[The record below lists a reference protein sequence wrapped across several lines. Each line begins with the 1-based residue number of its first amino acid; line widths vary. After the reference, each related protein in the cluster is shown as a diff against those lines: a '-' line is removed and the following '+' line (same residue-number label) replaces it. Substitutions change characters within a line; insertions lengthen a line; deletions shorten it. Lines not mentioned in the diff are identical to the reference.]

1 MKKLKEELKYGK
13 KGITLISLVVTI
25 IVLLI
30 LAGVT
35 IATLT
40 GDNGILTRTQQA
52 KNETEQAEDI
62 EKIRLAITEAQIWD
76 TGYQELTTDS
86 LGSILIKDGTKA
98 IVFDSE
104 DGTKHILFLDKKKEY
119 KLDSN
124 GNIEN
129 LNINFDAKYI
139 APSSQDEERNNGVIG
154 IGTDGKPVD
163 MDLWE
168 YTKLDDGTYALN
180 SEETMTAVK
189 EENWLEAKM
198 GYLGTFTEN
207 GKIDGMIPQ
216 YIKGETDDTFI
227 PVTDLTYLFARSE
240 NIKVM
245 PDIPDTVTNMNNT
258 FLKCINL
265 MTFSKI
271 PVGVINMESTF
282 ASCTLINDAPQI
294 PNTVKNMTGTFR
306 KCSNLLSAPTIP
318 NSVTNMQEAFRDC
331 TNLVSAPTIPNSVTN
346 MQEAF
351 INCSKLTGIITINAN
366 LTGAV
371 LSNGRKDY
379 YSMFWN
385 IGTEEGCEIRVTGT
399 CPILQEYVTALNRDN
414 ITLLD

>member
-1 MKKLKEELKYGK
+1 MKGMDLIMKKLKEELKYGK

-52 KNETEQAEDI
+52 KNETEQAQDI
-62 EKIRLAITEAQIWD
+62 EKIRLAITEAQIGD
-76 TGYQELTTDS
+76 TEYQELTTDS

-189 EENWLEAKM
+189 EE
-198 GYLGTFTEN
+198 
-207 GKIDGMIPQ
+207 
-216 YIKGETDDTFI
+216 
-227 PVTDLTYLFARSE
+227 
-240 NIKVM
+240 
-245 PDIPDTVTNMNNT
+245 
-258 FLKCINL
+258 
-265 MTFSKI
+265 
-271 PVGVINMESTF
+271 
-282 ASCTLINDAPQI
+282 
-294 PNTVKNMTGTFR
+294 
-306 KCSNLLSAPTIP
+306 
-318 NSVTNMQEAFRDC
+318 
-331 TNLVSAPTIPNSVTN
+331 
-346 MQEAF
+346 
-351 INCSKLTGIITINAN
+351 
-366 LTGAV
+366 
-371 LSNGRKDY
+371 
-379 YSMFWN
+379 
-385 IGTEEGCEIRVTGT
+385 IG
-399 CPILQEYVTALNRDN
+399 
-414 ITLLD
+414 

>member
-62 EKIRLAITEAQIWD
+62 EKIRLAITEAQIGD
-76 TGYQELTTDS
+76 TEYQELTTDS

-189 EENWLEAKM
+189 EENWVEAKM
-198 GYLGTFTEN
+198 GYLGTFMEN
-207 GKIDGMIPQ
+207 GEIDGRIPQ
-216 YIKGETDDTFI
+216 YIKRETDDTFI
-227 PVTDLTYLFARSE
+227 PVTDLTYLFARNE

-245 PDIPDTVTNMNNT
+245 PDIPNTVINMNNT

-265 MTFSKI
+265 TTLSKI
-271 PVGVINMESTF
+271 PVGVINMQSTF
-282 ASCTLINDAPQI
+282 AQCTLIKDAPQI
-294 PNTVKNMTGTFR
+294 PNTVENMTGT
-306 KCSNLLSAPTIP
+306 
-318 NSVTNMQEAFRDC
+318 FRDC

-379 YSMFWN
+379 YSMLWN
-385 IGTEEGCEIRVTGT
+385 IATEEGCEIRVTGT
-399 CPILQEYVTALNRDN
+399 CPILQEYVTAINRDN

>member
-1 MKKLKEELKYGK
+1 MKKLKEELKYGR

-62 EKIRLAITEAQIWD
+62 EKIRLAITEAQIGD

-168 YTKLDDGTYALN
+168 YTKLDGGTYALN

-207 GKIDGMIPQ
+207 GEIDGRIPQ

-227 PVTDLTYLFARSE
+227 PVTDLTYLFARNE

-245 PDIPDTVTNMNNT
+245 PDIPNTVINMNNT
-258 FLKCINL
+258 FLRCINL
-265 MTFSKI
+265 TTLSKI
-271 PVGVINMESTF
+271 PVGVINMQSTF
-282 ASCTLINDAPQI
+282 AQCTLIKDAPQI
-294 PNTVKNMTGTFR
+294 PNTVENMIGT
-306 KCSNLLSAPTIP
+306 
-318 NSVTNMQEAFRDC
+318 FRDC

-385 IGTEEGCEIRVTGT
+385 IATEEGCEIRVTGT
-399 CPILQEYVTALNRDN
+399 CPILQEYVTAINRDN

>member
-1 MKKLKEELKYGK
+1 MKGMDLIMKKLKEELKYGK

-62 EKIRLAITEAQIWD
+62 EKIRLAITEAQIGD
-76 TGYQELTTDS
+76 TEYQELTTDS

-189 EENWLEAKM
+189 EENWVEAKM
-198 GYLGTFTEN
+198 GYLGTFMEN
-207 GKIDGMIPQ
+207 GEIDGRIPQ
-216 YIKGETDDTFI
+216 YIKRETDDTFI
-227 PVTDLTYLFARSE
+227 PVTDLTYLFARNE

-245 PDIPDTVTNMNNT
+245 PDIPNTVINMNNT

-265 MTFSKI
+265 TTLSKI
-271 PVGVINMESTF
+271 PVGVINMQSTF
-282 ASCTLINDAPQI
+282 AQCTLIKDAPQI
-294 PNTVKNMTGTFR
+294 PNTVENMTGT
-306 KCSNLLSAPTIP
+306 
-318 NSVTNMQEAFRDC
+318 FRDC

-379 YSMFWN
+379 YSMLWN
-385 IGTEEGCEIRVTGT
+385 IATEEGCEIRVTGT
-399 CPILQEYVTALNRDN
+399 CPILQEYVTAINRDN